1 MFVYRFGCNC
11 CFIPEIS
18 VNCLLTTLLPFHTQC
33 VEAFSMDGLDAIF
46 TTDHLLSIQQ
56 LSCQYCM
63 EYERK
68 QDIIKCI
75 ISCRVSN
82 LMRPLE
88 IDSRGGSESSQTVK
102 SSGSG
107 SAPWI
112 SREDIGEVVS
122 IWADDSEESMI
133 EIEEGAVSPSST
145 STVTNN
151 YF

>member
-1 MFVYRFGCNC
+1 
-11 CFIPEIS
+11 
-18 VNCLLTTLLPFHTQC
+18 
-33 VEAFSMDGLDAIF
+33 MDGLDAIF

-75 ISCRVSN
+75 ITCKVSN
-82 LMRPLE
+82 LLRPLKV
-88 IDSRGGSESSQTVK
+88 DSRGGSERSQTVK

-107 SAPWI
+107 STPWI
-112 SREDIGEVVS
+112 SSEDIGEVVL

-133 EIEEGAVSPSST
+133 QIEEGAVSPNSI
-145 STVTNN
+145 STVTDDFFNCHICFFLSVEDFILAN
-151 YF
+151 VKNGGSGAD